1 GQPLLVPESIAVSQ
15 READCAEEHMATF
28 QQLGFELQRLGPE
41 SLAIRQIPALLKQ
54 AEANRLVH
62 DVLADLMEYGTS
74 DRVQAHM
81 NELLGTMACHGAIR
95 ANRRLA
101 IPEMNGL
108 LRDMENTERSGQ
120 CNHGRPT
127 WTQLGL
133 DDLDKS
139 ALPPAIFLM
148 GPTAAGKTDLA
159 IELTKVLPCELI
171 SVDSALV
178 YRGMDIGTA
187 KPSKALLD
195 KYPHRLI
202 DILDPSQSYSAADFR
217 TDALQAMAEITA
229 RGKIPLLVGGTM
241 LYFKALLEGLA
252 DMPAADAEVRAQ
264 LEAEAISRGWQA
276 LHDELASIDPVSAAR
291 IHPNDPQRLVRALE
305 VYRVSGMSM
314 TAHREQ
320 QSAQSAQAGGSGRH
334 QLPYTVANLAIAPT
348 DRKVLH
354 DRIALRFRQMLD
366 EGFVEE
372 VVALRSRG
380 DLHSNLPSIRAV

>member
-1 GQPLLVPESIAVSQ
+1 
-15 READCAEEHMATF
+15 M
-28 QQLGFELQRLGPE
+28 
-41 SLAIRQIPALLKQ
+41 
-54 AEANRLVH
+54 
-62 DVLADLMEYGTS
+62 
-74 DRVQAHM
+74 
-81 NELLGTMACHGAIR
+81 
-95 ANRRLA
+95 
-101 IPEMNGL
+101 
-108 LRDMENTERSGQ
+108 
-120 CNHGRPT
+120 
-127 WTQLGL
+127 
-133 DDLDKS
+133 S

-187 KPSKALLD
+187 KPSKALLET
-195 KYPHRLI
+195 YPHRLI

-217 TDALQAMAEITA
+217 TDALHAMAEITA

-252 DMPAADAEVRAQ
+252 DMPAADAEIRAQ
-264 LEAEAISRGWQA
+264 IEAQAASQGWQS

-305 VYRVSGMSM
+305 VFRVSGMSM

-320 QSAQSAQAGGSGRH
+320 QSAQSAQASASGRH

-354 DRIALRFRQMLD
+354 DRIAVRFRQMLD

-380 DLHSNLPSIRAV
+380 DLNSNSPSIRAVGYRQVWDHLDGKLTRDQMQERGIIATRQLAKRQFTWLRSWQNLHWLDSLACDNLPRALKYLGSVSILS